1 MAGTG
6 KRTTLLES
14 LKAVA
19 EARGVP
25 FSIQMR
31 SCEAAAATGDIAAA
45 GSTEEGAGPGEDAG
59 GFMYEYSLVHMGFD
73 ISRMSMKD
81 KHILA
86 PVLANLGQ
94 GSQVLAG
101 EQGRGHRL
109 LVLYHAHLLSSES
122 VLLLQA
128 CLEQNEGDLSIWMTS
143 EMPVPVRIRDWF
155 VEIAVAGSD
164 MAFEALGPAIK
175 NWPDIF
181 RQILDKWKKEPVP
194 KLSDVKDVKVYVYEM
209 LMRNLRWVEA
219 THFLL
224 DVVLTHEGLTEEE
237 RGKALSILAA
247 AEATAAGITIPSY
260 RIPILWES
268 LLLQL
273 RGIFWK
279 PTVSGPQSD
288 GTARPKRVGRAR
300 KTGVGAA
307 TSTVA

>member
-1 MAGTG
+1 
-6 KRTTLLES
+6 
-14 LKAVA
+14 
-19 EARGVP
+19 
-25 FSIQMR
+25 
-31 SCEAAAATGDIAAA
+31 
-45 GSTEEGAGPGEDAG
+45 
-59 GFMYEYSLVHMGFD
+59 
-73 ISRMSMKD
+73 
-81 KHILA
+81 
-86 PVLANLGQ
+86 
-94 GSQVLAG
+94 
-101 EQGRGHRL
+101 
-109 LVLYHAHLLSSES
+109 
-122 VLLLQA
+122 
-128 CLEQNEGDLSIWMTS
+128 LEQNEGDLSIWMTS

-155 VEIAVAGSD
+155 VELPVAGND

-181 RQILDKWKKEPVP
+181 RQILDKWKKEPEP

-237 RGKALSILAA
+237 RGKALAILAS

-288 GTARPKRVGRAR
+288 GAARPKRVVRAR

-307 TSTVA
+307 TSAVASL